1 MNAQRAE
8 TLEFPNAWDSRR
20 LQVALTTAHHH
31 AQRGARR
38 LHLSHADRDDLRQ
51 DIMLALLQRSAHYD
65 PGKGAWSTF
74 VTLIARHAIADRA
87 RTERNACAPCFVE
100 LDLDNLPAGCS
111 ATQQDH
117 VDPDLPLDL
126 DRTADE
132 LPSQPQALLRLIG
145 KSGEVADAQ
154 RASGQ
159 PCASFYRG
167 IADLR
172 FWLLATGMQPPRGV
186 PRRRPVA
193 AG

>member
-1 MNAQRAE
+1 MNAQRADAFGSQE
-8 TLEFPNAWDSRR
+8 TWDSRH
-20 LQVALTTAHHH
+20 LQVALATAHHH

-51 DIMLALLQRSAHYD
+51 DILLALLRRCTHYD

-74 VTLIARHAIADRA
+74 VTLIARHAVADRA
-87 RTERNACAPCFVE
+87 RAERDACAPYFVE
-100 LDLDNLPAGCS
+100 LDLDDLPAGYS

-117 VDPDLPLDL
+117 VDPDLSLDL
-126 DRTADE
+126 DRTANE
-132 LPSQPQALLRLIG
+132 LPAQPKALLRLIRT
-145 KSGEVADAQ
+145 SGEVADAQ

-167 IADLR
+167 IVDLR
-172 FWLLATGMQPPRGV
+172 FWLLATGMRPSSGV
-186 PRRRPVA
+186 PRRRAPA